1 RCCVAGVAEQT
12 RWLPTGSAPGDW
24 GESWDFPLHAH
35 DLRGDLLVE
44 LLGGSSEDAE
54 VLLGQARAPISVALM
69 GGGREVR
76 TVEQLDPR
84 TGGEVE
90 LRLQFVAERCPE
102 EDGSTTRDATG
113 GSAEGEECDLEFE
126 ITPPAAL
133 GGPHASAAL
142 AAAAPA
148 EESLPLLAPGGGGR

>member
-76 TVEQLDPR
+76 TVEQLDRPAHGR
-84 TGGEVE
+84 RGGAA
-90 LRLQFVAERCPE
+90 FVAERCPE

-113 GSAEGEECDLEFE
+113 GSAEGEDCDLEFE